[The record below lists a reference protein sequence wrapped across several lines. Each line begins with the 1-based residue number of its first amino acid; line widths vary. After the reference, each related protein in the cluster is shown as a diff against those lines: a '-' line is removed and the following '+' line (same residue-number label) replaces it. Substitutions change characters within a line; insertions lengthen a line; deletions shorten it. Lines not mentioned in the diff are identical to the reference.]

1 MAPRKIAKI
10 TVPARK
16 AIRSKSHPNDG
27 DEGAIVQI
35 RHLRCWFYKSWLST
49 RLLTIEIAVLKSSR
63 ELTPLWV
70 WIFFIVRISHA
81 SLPSMLVSLSG
92 CLIGG
97 C

>member
-35 RHLRCWFYKSWLST
+35 RHLRCWFYKSSLST
-49 RLLTIEIAVLKSSR
+49 RLLTIEPSLIEAQERCIKR
-63 ELTPLWV
+63 PLE
-70 WIFFIVRISHA
+70 
-81 SLPSMLVSLSG
+81 
-92 CLIGG
+92 
-97 C
+97 